1 MNKKLNILESVRGGA
16 ALYVFL
22 GHFII
27 QSVIDK
33 TNHYLFFFKFGQEAV
48 ILFFLMSGFVIQLSY
63 RKKQISFFKYFK
75 KRFFRIYPLF
85 LVSIILVV
93 AYKFIEGLPMDVKT
107 LVGNLFM
114 LQDMSS
120 LKPGTIVAT
129 YGNSALWSL
138 SYEWW
143 FYILFIPISRFKN
156 KNTVAIVIVGI
167 SALLYIMYPIQIF
180 RWLMYFGIWWS
191 GVMLAN
197 FYLDKELNFKN
208 IFTKIIIPALI
219 LPFLFLIFKALT
231 TTFDSIGVYP
241 VLEIRH
247 FASAILFILI
257 AFIWKKTHWLGYNFF
272 KPLEQIAP
280 CSYGLY
286 VLHLPVIMIF
296 QPIVS
301 EYIENSIIQFI
312 IIGLLVVLISFL
324 LETRFQEKL
333 NSVLFKKSSPFLTK
347 QSSVEEYKSQFIKRG
362 MTE

>member
-1 MNKKLNILESVRGGA
+1 LI
-16 ALYVFL
+16 
-22 GHFII
+22 
-27 QSVIDK
+27 
-33 TNHYLFFFKFGQEAV
+33 
-48 ILFFLMSGFVIQLSY
+48 SGFVIQLSY
-63 RKKQISFFKYFK
+63 RKKPISFFKYFK

-93 AYKFIEGLPMDVKT
+93 GYKFTEGLPMEIKT
-107 LVGNLFM
+107 LVGNLIM

-143 FYILFIPISRFKN
+143 FYILFIPICSFKN
-156 KNTVAIVIVGI
+156 KNTVAIIIVGI
-167 SALLYIMYPIQIF
+167 SALLYFMYPIQIF

-208 IFTKIIIPALI
+208 IFTKIIVPVLI
-219 LPFLFLIFKALT
+219 LPSLFLIFKGLT

-280 CSYGLY
+280 FSYGLY
-286 VLHLPVIMIF
+286 VLHLPLIMIF
-296 QPIVS
+296 DPILS
-301 EYIENSIIQFI
+301 NYIDNGFIKFI
-312 IIGLLVVLISFL
+312 ILGSLVVLISFL

-333 NSVLFKKSSPFLTK
+333 NSVLFKKSSLFLTK
-347 QSSVEEYKSQFIKRG
+347 QSSVEEYESQFIKRG
-362 MTE
+362 TTE